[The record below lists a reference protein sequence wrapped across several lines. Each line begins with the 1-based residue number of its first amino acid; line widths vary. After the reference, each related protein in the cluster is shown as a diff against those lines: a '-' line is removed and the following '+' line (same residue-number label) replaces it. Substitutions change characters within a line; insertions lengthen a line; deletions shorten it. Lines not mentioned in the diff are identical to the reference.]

1 MKGIMSVITIAVVLS
16 GCLTLSGVYELDA
29 VDQRGTVLSENTRI
43 TAEGS
48 GIYTARNALC
58 GAYPG
63 STIFIKS
70 LDTGENLDGESPYR
84 CK

>member
-1 MKGIMSVITIAVVLS
+1 MKGIMLSIVFAVLLS

-29 VDQRGTVLSENTRI
+29 VDQSGTVLSENIRI

-48 GIYTARNALC
+48 RIYTARNALC
-58 GAYPG
+58 SAYPG
-63 STIFIKS
+63 ATIFIKS